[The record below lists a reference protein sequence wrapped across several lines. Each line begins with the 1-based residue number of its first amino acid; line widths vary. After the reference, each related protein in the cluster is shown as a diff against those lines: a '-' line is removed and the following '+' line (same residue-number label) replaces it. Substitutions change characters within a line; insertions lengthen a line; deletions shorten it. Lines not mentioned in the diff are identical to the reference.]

1 MKKFRRYI
9 KFYLSVYFLKFVSF
23 FLSKIKFYILPN
35 FSKEYLPSKIG
46 GLMDAPLL
54 IQPVVIPK
62 EVQRQA
68 RNLDIMSSYP
78 REFYNQTEKHAIPNT
93 LNIGMKTTNEFIL
106 PVTLAFLVLFQLSN
120 YTKSSKCI
128 SIPPTIEKMRNI
140 MKTKE
145 FVLLLSTLL
154 IMNCAGTAPSVGEE
168 ISNQESTESDTKVV
182 EEEVKVEIFT
192 VQEPEAPPLPVTVF
206 EPYMIKRGDY
216 LIKIASRE
224 YGDSS
229 RWREIYEWNREEIG
243 SNPNKIYPYNFL
255 SLKREAS
262 KAKNCDL
269 EFFDYQIQSGD
280 TAWGLAD
287 EIYGDELA
295 WVIIYMDNERL
306 IRNNDGV
313 LQPGTIF
320 KMRKKLDPCS

>member
-1 MKKFRRYI
+1 MDKELKKSRNTMKI
-9 KFYLSVYFLKFVSF
+9 
-23 FLSKIKFYILPN
+23 
-35 FSKEYLPSKIG
+35 
-46 GLMDAPLL
+46 
-54 IQPVVIPK
+54 
-62 EVQRQA
+62 
-68 RNLDIMSSYP
+68 
-78 REFYNQTEKHAIPNT
+78 
-93 LNIGMKTTNEFIL
+93 
-106 PVTLAFLVLFQLSN
+106 
-120 YTKSSKCI
+120 
-128 SIPPTIEKMRNI
+128 
-140 MKTKE
+140 KE

-154 IMNCAGTAPSVGEE
+154 IINCAGTAPSVGEE
-168 ISNQESTESDTKVV
+168 MSSQESTESDTRVV
-182 EEEVKVEIFT
+182 EEEVKVETFT

-229 RWREIYEWNREEIG
+229 MWREIYEWNKEEIG
-243 SNPNKIYPYNFL
+243 SAPNKIYPYNFL
-255 SLKREAS
+255 SLQRESS

-313 LQPGTIF
+313 LQPGTVF

>member
-1 MKKFRRYI
+1 
-9 KFYLSVYFLKFVSF
+9 
-23 FLSKIKFYILPN
+23 
-35 FSKEYLPSKIG
+35 
-46 GLMDAPLL
+46 
-54 IQPVVIPK
+54 
-62 EVQRQA
+62 
-68 RNLDIMSSYP
+68 
-78 REFYNQTEKHAIPNT
+78 
-93 LNIGMKTTNEFIL
+93 
-106 PVTLAFLVLFQLSN
+106 
-120 YTKSSKCI
+120 
-128 SIPPTIEKMRNI
+128 MRNI
-140 MKTKE
+140 MKIKK
-145 FVLLLSTLL
+145 FVLLLGTLL
-154 IMNCAGTAPSVGEE
+154 IINCAGTAPSVGEE
-168 ISNQESTESDTKVV
+168 ISNQESTESDTKIV
-182 EEEVKVEIFT
+182 EEEVKVETFT
-192 VQEPEAPPLPVTVF
+192 VQQPEAPPLPVTVF

-224 YGDSS
+224 YGNSS
-229 RWREIYEWNREEIG
+229 MWREIYEWNKEEIG
-243 SNPNKIYPYNFL
+243 SDPNKIYPYNFL

-313 LQPGTIF
+313 LQPGTVF

>member
-1 MKKFRRYI
+1 MQI
-9 KFYLSVYFLKFVSF
+9 
-23 FLSKIKFYILPN
+23 
-35 FSKEYLPSKIG
+35 
-46 GLMDAPLL
+46 
-54 IQPVVIPK
+54 
-62 EVQRQA
+62 
-68 RNLDIMSSYP
+68 RNL
-78 REFYNQTEKHAIPNT
+78 
-93 LNIGMKTTNEFIL
+93 
-106 PVTLAFLVLFQLSN
+106 
-120 YTKSSKCI
+120 
-128 SIPPTIEKMRNI
+128 
-140 MKTKE
+140 
-145 FVLLLSTLL
+145 VLLFSTIL
-154 IMNCAGTAPSVGEE
+154 IVNCAGSAPSVGEK
-168 ISNQESTESDTKVV
+168 ITNQQSNESETKIV
-182 EEEVKVEIFT
+182 EEEVKVETFT

-229 RWREIYEWNREEIG
+229 MWREIYEWNKEEIG
-243 SNPNKIYPYNFL
+243 SDPNRIYPYNFL

-262 KAKNCDL
+262 QAKNCEL

-280 TAWGLAD
+280 TAWSLAD

-306 IRNNDGV
+306 IRDSDGV

>member
-1 MKKFRRYI
+1 MDKELKKSRNTMKI
-9 KFYLSVYFLKFVSF
+9 
-23 FLSKIKFYILPN
+23 
-35 FSKEYLPSKIG
+35 
-46 GLMDAPLL
+46 
-54 IQPVVIPK
+54 
-62 EVQRQA
+62 
-68 RNLDIMSSYP
+68 
-78 REFYNQTEKHAIPNT
+78 
-93 LNIGMKTTNEFIL
+93 
-106 PVTLAFLVLFQLSN
+106 
-120 YTKSSKCI
+120 
-128 SIPPTIEKMRNI
+128 
-140 MKTKE
+140 KE

-154 IMNCAGTAPSVGEE
+154 IINCAGTAPSVGEE
-168 ISNQESTESDTKVV
+168 MSSQESTESDTRVV
-182 EEEVKVEIFT
+182 EEEVKVETFT

-229 RWREIYEWNREEIG
+229 MWREIYEWNKEEIG
-243 SNPNKIYPYNFL
+243 SDPNKIYPYNFL
-255 SLKREAS
+255 SLQREAS

-313 LQPGTIF
+313 LQPGTVF

>member
-1 MKKFRRYI
+1 
-9 KFYLSVYFLKFVSF
+9 
-23 FLSKIKFYILPN
+23 
-35 FSKEYLPSKIG
+35 
-46 GLMDAPLL
+46 
-54 IQPVVIPK
+54 
-62 EVQRQA
+62 
-68 RNLDIMSSYP
+68 
-78 REFYNQTEKHAIPNT
+78 
-93 LNIGMKTTNEFIL
+93 
-106 PVTLAFLVLFQLSN
+106 
-120 YTKSSKCI
+120 
-128 SIPPTIEKMRNI
+128 

-229 RWREIYEWNREEIG
+229 MWREIYEWNKEEIG
-243 SNPNKIYPYNFL
+243 SDPNKIYPYNFL
-255 SLKREAS
+255 SLQREAS